1 MTLRQN
7 VGLAL
12 FTSALASALVGTGN
26 ALQLSQALAHLL
38 SALTVAPTR
47 AQTIIDMGSTAQ
59 PMAPAKVQTFRTNN
73 GSSVR
78 IQTVPAQPMRCSED
92 MAWLANALA
101 SKGIKAYNPS
111 ISVNDPKNRRPANE
125 ISDWCKGEGFK
136 LWDTQSHK
144 YLPNLSLGGRRL
156 SSVPTGAP
164 SPA

>member
-26 ALQLSQALAHLL
+26 ALQLSQALARLL
-38 SALTVAPTR
+38 SDLTVAPTR

-78 IQTVPAQPMRCSED
+78 IETVPLAVAVRAQARLFP
-92 MAWLANALA
+92 
-101 SKGIKAYNPS
+101 
-111 ISVNDPKNRRPANE
+111 PA
-125 ISDWCKGEGFK
+125 
-136 LWDTQSHK
+136 
-144 YLPNLSLGGRRL
+144 
-156 SSVPTGAP
+156 
-164 SPA
+164 